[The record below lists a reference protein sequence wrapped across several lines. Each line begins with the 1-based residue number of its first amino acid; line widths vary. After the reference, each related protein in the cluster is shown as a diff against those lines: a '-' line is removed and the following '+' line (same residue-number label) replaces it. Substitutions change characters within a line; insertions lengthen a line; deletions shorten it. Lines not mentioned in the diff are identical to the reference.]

1 MRSGRGGSS
10 GRGATGDSDR
20 TDGIVTRRAMI
31 GTTAAALLAAPLLK
45 ALPAAMRSGGVAP
58 RFLTPA
64 EFALLDELSEMIIP
78 TDDVSPGA
86 HAAGVAAYI
95 DGRLAESLDA
105 DWQARWRAGLAGVDA
120 LSRDLVGT
128 TFSAATPQQRLAV
141 LTRMAANEANP
152 QTGPEKFFTE
162 LKHWTVRSYYSTSIG
177 IHQDQHYKGN
187 VYQTGEYAGYDAT

>member
-1 MRSGRGGSS
+1 MSDAQQRAAAGASARGDGP
-10 GRGATGDSDR
+10 ATDDIS
-20 TDGIVTRRAMI
+20 RRAMI
-31 GTTAAALLAAPLLK
+31 GTTAAVLLGAPLLK
-45 ALPAAMRSGGVAP
+45 VLPSVMRPGGVAP

-78 TDDVSPGA
+78 TDAVSPGA

-105 DWQARWRAGLAGVDA
+105 DWQAQWRAGLAGVDA

-128 TFSAATPQQRLAV
+128 TFLAATPRQRLAV
-141 LTRMAANEANP
+141 LTRMAANEDNP
-152 QTGPEKFFTE
+152 HTGPEKFFHE
-162 LKHWTVRSYYSTSIG
+162 LKHWTVRSYYTTSIG

-187 VYQTGEYAGYDAT
+187 VYQTGEYTGYDAT

>member
-1 MRSGRGGSS
+1 MNSGHEGAAANGGD
-10 GRGATGDSDR
+10 AAA
-20 TDGIVTRRAMI
+20 TDGVVSRRAMI

-45 ALPAAMRSGGVAP
+45 LFPVTMRSGGVAP

-64 EFALLDELSEMIIP
+64 EFALLDGLTEMIIP

-105 DWQARWRAGLAGVDA
+105 DWQAQWRAGLAAVDA

-128 TFSAATPQQRLAV
+128 TFLAATPPQRVAV

-152 QTGPEKFFTE
+152 QTGPEKFFHE
-162 LKHWTVRSYYSTSIG
+162 LKHWTVRSYYTSSIG
-177 IHQDQHYKGN
+177 IHQDQAYKGN